1 MIQKQ
6 QTIKQNSDEVQFE
19 NQFEKQMTKTILEYE
34 TMLGQDN
41 YFKSESD
48 KKETELLLN
57 TLKT

>member
-6 QTIKQNSDEVQFE
+6 HTIKQNSDEVQFE